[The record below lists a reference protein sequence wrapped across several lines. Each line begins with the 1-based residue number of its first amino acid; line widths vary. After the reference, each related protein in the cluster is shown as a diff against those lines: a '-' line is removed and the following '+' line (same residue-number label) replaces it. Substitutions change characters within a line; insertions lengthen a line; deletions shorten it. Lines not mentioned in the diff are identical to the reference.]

1 MHNYHKI
8 FPPKSKA
15 ATLFYDIHI
24 GMALVCI
31 PIILFK
37 CFHSLSLLSLPG
49 ISMNSKPPKSQLFWK
64 VWGFCMSN
72 SYTNAF
78 LLFLPLSPEL
88 GSSKAGDNSYPLPT
102 QASQTPGPLR
112 AEELKSMIL
121 GRSGLLIYCQ
131 GLQGASGDWHRMS
144 HQSVGLELLSEER
157 ERKGLKYCLFKVR
170 QLSKI

>member
-64 VWGFCMSN
+64 VWGFCLSN

-78 LLFLPLSPEL
+78 LLFLPLSLLNLAAQKQVIIHTHCPPRLPRPQDLSGQRSWSPCSWVGGGSWYTAKASREHL
-88 GSSKAGDNSYPLPT
+88 GIGTKCLTNQLDLNCF
-102 QASQTPGPLR
+102 
-112 AEELKSMIL
+112 LKN
-121 GRSGLLIYCQ
+121 
-131 GLQGASGDWHRMS
+131 
-144 HQSVGLELLSEER
+144 VR
-157 ERKGLKYCLFKVR
+157 EKG
-170 QLSKI
+170 